1 MEFIIIG
8 EVKSPVTEAVD
19 MNWGAVISEIV
30 LKPEFAPGLLGLGDF
45 SHAMILTFLHEAKYV
60 PEVHLRR
67 HPQERQDM
75 PFIGIF
81 AQRARHRP
89 NRIGVTACEIVEVTE
104 GSVKVRALDAINGT
118 PVIDVKP
125 YVPVYDRKDATI
137 PEWMENMMKGYF

>member
-1 MEFIIIG
+1 MEFVIIG

-75 PFIGIF
+75 PLLGIF

-137 PEWMENMMKGYF
+137 PEWMENMMKSYF

>member
-1 MEFIIIG
+1 MEFVIIG
-8 EVKSPVTEAVD
+8 EVKSPITEAVD
-19 MNWGAVISEIV
+19 MNWGEVVSEIV

-75 PFIGIF
+75 PLLGIF

-89 NRIGVTACEIVEVTE
+89 NRIGVTACEIVEVTDT
-104 GSVKVRALDAINGT
+104 SVKVRALDAINGT
-118 PVIDVKP
+118 PIIDVKP

-137 PEWMENMMKGYF
+137 PKWMEKMMKGYF

>member
-1 MEFIIIG
+1 MECVIIG
-8 EVKSPVTEAVD
+8 EVKSHVTEAVD
-19 MNWGAVISEIV
+19 MNWGEVISKIV
-30 LKPEFAPGLLGLGDF
+30 LKPEYAPGLLGLGDF
-45 SHAMILTFLHEAKYV
+45 SHAMILTLLHEAKYD

-75 PFIGIF
+75 PLLGIF

-104 GSVKVRALDAINGT
+104 NSVKVRALDAIDGT

-125 YVPVYDRKDATI
+125 YVPVYDRKDASI

>member
-1 MEFIIIG
+1 MECVIIG
-8 EVKSPVTEAVD
+8 EVKSPITEAVD
-19 MNWGAVISEIV
+19 MNWGEVVSEIV

-75 PFIGIF
+75 PLLGIF

-104 GSVKVRALDAINGT
+104 SSVKVRALDAIIGT

-137 PEWMENMMKGYF
+137 PEWMEKMMKGYF

>member
-1 MEFIIIG
+1 MEFVIIG
-8 EVKSPVTEAVD
+8 EVKSPITKAVD

-75 PFIGIF
+75 PFLGIF

-104 GSVKVRALDAINGT
+104 SRVKVRALDAINGT

-137 PEWMENMMKGYF
+137 PEWMENMMKAYF

>member
-75 PFIGIF
+75 PFLGIF

-104 GSVKVRALDAINGT
+104 DTIKVGALDAINGT

>member
-1 MEFIIIG
+1 MEFVIIG

-19 MNWGAVISEIV
+19 MNWGEVISEIV
-30 LKPEFAPGLLGLGDF
+30 LKPEYAPGLLGLGDF
-45 SHAMILTFLHEAKYV
+45 SHAMILTSLHEARYD
-60 PEVHLRR
+60 PDVHLRR

-75 PFIGIF
+75 PLLGIF

-104 GSVKVRALDAINGT
+104 TSVKVRALDAIDGT

-125 YVPVYDRKDATI
+125 YVPVYDKKDATI
-137 PEWMENMMKGYF
+137 PEWMEKMMKDYF

>member
-1 MEFIIIG
+1 MEFVIIG
-8 EVKSPVTEAVD
+8 EVKSPITEAVD
-19 MNWGAVISEIV
+19 MNWGEVVSEIV

-75 PFIGIF
+75 PLLGIF

-104 GSVKVRALDAINGT
+104 NSVKVRALDAINRT

-137 PEWMENMMKGYF
+137 PEWMEKMMKGYF

>member
-1 MEFIIIG
+1 MEVVIIG

-75 PFIGIF
+75 PFLGIF

>member
-1 MEFIIIG
+1 MEFVIIG

-67 HPQERQDM
+67 HPQERLDM
-75 PFIGIF
+75 PFLGIF

>member
-1 MEFIIIG
+1 MEFVIIG
-8 EVKSPVTEAVD
+8 AVKSPVTEAVD

-75 PFIGIF
+75 PFLGIF

>member
-1 MEFIIIG
+1 MECVIIG
-8 EVKSPVTEAVD
+8 EVNSHVTEAVD
-19 MNWGAVISEIV
+19 MNWGEVVSEIV
-30 LKPEFAPGLLGLGDF
+30 LKPEYTPGLLGLGDF
-45 SHAMILTFLHEAKYV
+45 SHAMILTFLHEAKYN

-75 PFIGIF
+75 PLLGIF

-104 GSVKVRALDAINGT
+104 NSVKVRALDAINGT

-137 PEWMENMMKGYF
+137 PEWMENMMKDYF

>member
-1 MEFIIIG
+1 MKCIVIG
-8 EVKSPVTEAVD
+8 EVRSPVTEAVD
-19 MNWGAVISEIV
+19 MNWGEVVSEIV
-30 LKPEFAPGLLGLGDF
+30 LKPEYAPGLLGLGDF
-45 SHAMILTFLHEAKYV
+45 SHAMILTLLHEAKYV

-75 PFIGIF
+75 PLLGIF

-89 NRIGVTACEIVEVTE
+89 NRIGVTACEIVKVTE
-104 GSVKVRALDAINGT
+104 NSVKVRALDAINGT

-137 PEWMENMMKGYF
+137 PKWMENMMKGYF

>member
-1 MEFIIIG
+1 MEFVIIG

-75 PFIGIF
+75 PFLGIF

-104 GSVKVRALDAINGT
+104 SRVKVRALDAINGT

-137 PEWMENMMKGYF
+137 PEWMENMMKAYF